1 MLVCVSSKLN
11 IHTCINEGAL
21 LDVYLVGDID
31 IEVAAPTFSPPLG
44 SFFFTFKAKVAN

>member
-1 MLVCVSSKLN
+1 MNNS
-11 IHTCINEGAL
+11 INEVTTL

-31 IEVAAPTFSPPLG
+31 IEVAAPAFSPPLG